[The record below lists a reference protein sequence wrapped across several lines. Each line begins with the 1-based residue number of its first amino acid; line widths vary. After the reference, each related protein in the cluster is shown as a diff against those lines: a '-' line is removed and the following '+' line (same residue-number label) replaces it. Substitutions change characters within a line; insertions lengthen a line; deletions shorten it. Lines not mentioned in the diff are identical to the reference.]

1 MPPSFCLVSLL
12 LLKVA
17 HRNMLAS
24 LVVEFFCN
32 NTHPPIN
39 NKSNSR
45 LFDRIKIKIYNFA
58 VADAGEVW
66 SPADAPES
74 TTSYSTT
81 RLEMYLQMKYRRH
94 QNLANYGR

>member
-1 MPPSFCLVSLL
+1 MAGNLPLSHAPFLLSLVSLL

-32 NTHPPIN
+32 NTHHPIN

-58 VADAGEVW
+58 VADAGEVRFG
-66 SPADAPES
+66 PKLMLPNQQQVIPP
-74 TTSYSTT
+74 
-81 RLEMYLQMKYRRH
+81 RGLRCICK
-94 QNLANYGR
+94 